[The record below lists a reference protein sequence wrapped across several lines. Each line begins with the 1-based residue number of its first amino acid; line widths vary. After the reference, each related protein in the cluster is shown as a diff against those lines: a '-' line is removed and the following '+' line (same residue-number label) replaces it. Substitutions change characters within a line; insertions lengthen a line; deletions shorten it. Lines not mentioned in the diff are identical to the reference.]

1 MQQRPN
7 EKQHNVVLHKA
18 LLFIPAMKHKAS
30 LCHALGTELAA
41 ATPSLWSVIQNVL
54 PFFFFKKK
62 KKTTKSL
69 YFLVFKAADS
79 FLALTD

>member
-7 EKQHNVVLHKA
+7 EKQHNVVPHKA

-30 LCHALGTELAA
+30 LCHALGTELAE

-54 PFFFFKKK
+54 PFFSLKK
-62 KKTTKSL
+62 KKTTKCL